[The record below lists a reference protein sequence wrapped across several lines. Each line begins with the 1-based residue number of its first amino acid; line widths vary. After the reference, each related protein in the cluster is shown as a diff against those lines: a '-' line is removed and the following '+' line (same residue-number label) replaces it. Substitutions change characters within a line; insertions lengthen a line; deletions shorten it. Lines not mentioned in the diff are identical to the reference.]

1 MEGLVDLTVRLE
13 RLLASIGANVHRL
26 RLERRLTQ
34 KALAG
39 AADLDLRFLQRV
51 ERGQTNLSV
60 AVLVALAAVLRTPVP
75 ALFKPGRLAPARPG
89 RPRAHGRRGRPA
101 PRPAAGPYGDSGS
114 VRKTA
119 SFAPLVTV
127 TGTSR
132 AAPLTAFA
140 KCST

>member
-13 RLLASIGANVHRL
+13 RLLASIGASVRRL

-89 RPRAHGRRGRPA
+89 RPRKTPA
-101 PRPAAGPYGDSGS
+101 PR
-114 VRKTA
+114 
-119 SFAPLVTV
+119 
-127 TGTSR
+127 
-132 AAPLTAFA
+132 
-140 KCST
+140 